1 MRYPKYKYF
10 YAAVDFCVLLGSVF
24 LAKYVYD
31 VVADRNLNIYAS
43 WEVWSVLIMVAV
55 CGMFI
60 FIFQYNNLYKLNVF
74 LTRSLQMTLIV
85 KSTFYGICVMVLV
98 SYFVKF
104 PIISDS
110 RLYILIFWGVML
122 VLFFLIRVLLLR
134 YNYAEHL
141 SKTIFQRNVLILGAG
156 KSGQLFAQALYADNV
171 FGIKLIGFLDD
182 KVPAGT
188 VVFRNLKAIGKIS
201 DLKDIVKEQK
211 IDEVDICIDNIGY
224 EELMKIID
232 DCLKLNI
239 SVKVTSEMFNIIPQ
253 KMNAEKYFDIPV
265 VDVTNKMNPDIYI
278 VFKRIVDYIGATI
291 GLIILLPFFIICGI
305 LIKLS
310 SKGPIIYKQKRIGK
324 DGKEFDFYKF
334 RTMRMIEGEDVN
346 RAKEMVK
353 YMKSNG
359 NGKKIVD
366 EDRITWIGGFLR
378 KYSLDELPQLINVL
392 KGDMSLVG
400 PRPCLTYEYE
410 QYDQW
415 QKRRLTVLPGCTG
428 LWQVSGRSEVS
439 FNDSV
444 VIDIYYINNITPW
457 LDLQLIFKTIP
468 VMIFGTGGK

>member
-188 VVFRNLKAIGKIS
+188 VVFRNLKVIGKIS

-224 EELMKIID
+224 
-232 DCLKLNI
+232 
-239 SVKVTSEMFNIIPQ
+239 
-253 KMNAEKYFDIPV
+253 
-265 VDVTNKMNPDIYI
+265 
-278 VFKRIVDYIGATI
+278 
-291 GLIILLPFFIICGI
+291 
-305 LIKLS
+305 
-310 SKGPIIYKQKRIGK
+310 
-324 DGKEFDFYKF
+324 
-334 RTMRMIEGEDVN
+334 
-346 RAKEMVK
+346 
-353 YMKSNG
+353 
-359 NGKKIVD
+359 
-366 EDRITWIGGFLR
+366 
-378 KYSLDELPQLINVL
+378 
-392 KGDMSLVG
+392 
-400 PRPCLTYEYE
+400 
-410 QYDQW
+410 
-415 QKRRLTVLPGCTG
+415 
-428 LWQVSGRSEVS
+428 
-439 FNDSV
+439 
-444 VIDIYYINNITPW
+444 
-457 LDLQLIFKTIP
+457 
-468 VMIFGTGGK
+468 

>member
-31 VVADRNLNIYAS
+31 VVWDRNLNIYTS

-232 DCLKLNI
+232 DCLKLDI

-346 RAKEMVK
+346 RAKEMVE

-366 EDRITWIGGFLR
+366 EDRITRIGRFLR

>member
-1 MRYPKYKYF
+1 
-10 YAAVDFCVLLGSVF
+10 
-24 LAKYVYD
+24 
-31 VVADRNLNIYAS
+31 
-43 WEVWSVLIMVAV
+43 
-55 CGMFI
+55 
-60 FIFQYNNLYKLNVF
+60 
-74 LTRSLQMTLIV
+74 MTLIV

-232 DCLKLNI
+232 DCLKLDI

>member
-1 MRYPKYKYF
+1 
-10 YAAVDFCVLLGSVF
+10 
-24 LAKYVYD
+24 
-31 VVADRNLNIYAS
+31 
-43 WEVWSVLIMVAV
+43 
-55 CGMFI
+55 
-60 FIFQYNNLYKLNVF
+60 
-74 LTRSLQMTLIV
+74 
-85 KSTFYGICVMVLV
+85 
-98 SYFVKF
+98 
-104 PIISDS
+104 
-110 RLYILIFWGVML
+110 ML

-346 RAKEMVK
+346 RAKEMVE

-366 EDRITWIGGFLR
+366 EDRITRIGRFLR

>member
-232 DCLKLNI
+232 DCLKLDI

-366 EDRITWIGGFLR
+366 EDRITRIGRFLR

>member
-85 KSTFYGICVMVLV
+85 KSTFYGICLMVLV

-346 RAKEMVK
+346 RAKEMVE

-366 EDRITWIGGFLR
+366 EDRITRIGRFLR

>member
-10 YAAVDFCVLLGSVF
+10 YATVDFCVLLGSVF

>member
-122 VLFFLIRVLLLR
+122 VLFFLVRVLLFR
-134 YNYAEHL
+134 YYYAEHL
-141 SKTIFQRNVLILGAG
+141 SQTIFQRNVLILGAG

-346 RAKEMVK
+346 RAKEMVE

-366 EDRITWIGGFLR
+366 EDRITRIGRFLR

>member
-10 YAAVDFCVLLGSVF
+10 YATVDFCVLLGSVF

-31 VVADRNLNIYAS
+31 FVWDRNLNIYAS
-43 WEVWSVLIMVAV
+43 WEVWSMLMMLAV
-55 CGMFI
+55 CGMYI

-122 VLFFLIRVLLLR
+122 VLFFLVRVLLLR
-134 YNYAEHL
+134 YYYAEHL
-141 SKTIFQRNVLILGAG
+141 SQTIFQRNVIILGAG
-156 KSGQLFAQALYADNV
+156 KSGQLFAQALHADNV
-171 FGIKLIGFLDD
+171 FGIKLLGFLDD

-188 VVFRNLKAIGKIS
+188 VIFRNLKVIGKIS
-201 DLKDIVKEQK
+201 DLKDITDAQK

-232 DCLKLNI
+232 DCSKLNI

-253 KMNAEKYFDIPV
+253 KMHSEKYFDIPV
-265 VDVTNKMNPDIYI
+265 VDVTNKMNPNIYL
-278 VFKRIVDYIGATI
+278 VFKRVLDYIGATV
-291 GLIILLPFFIICGI
+291 GLIVLLPFFIICGI
-305 LIKLS
+305 LIKMS

-346 RAKEMVK
+346 RAKEMVE

-359 NGKKIVD
+359 NGKKIVN
-366 EDRITWIGGFLR
+366 EDRITRIGRFLR

-400 PRPCLTYEYE
+400 PRPCLPYEYE

-415 QKRRLTVLPGCTG
+415 QKRRLTVMPGCTG

>member
-346 RAKEMVK
+346 RAKEMVE

-366 EDRITWIGGFLR
+366 EDRITRIGRFLR